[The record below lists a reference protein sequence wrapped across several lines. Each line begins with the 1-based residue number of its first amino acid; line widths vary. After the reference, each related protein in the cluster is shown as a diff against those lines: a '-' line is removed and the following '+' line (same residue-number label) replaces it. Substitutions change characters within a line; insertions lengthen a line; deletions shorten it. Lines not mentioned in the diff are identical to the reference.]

1 MAEQRGQGLSGTDL
15 GSEQPKSV
23 GRVLAGWGAAAV
35 VVFLVGLGGAWWFT
49 REPPPRFYDQSS
61 PEAVIRSA
69 KAMVENGDARR
80 LSELL
85 YADGDGM
92 RRVYAR
98 VGLML
103 EHLYELGVAVQ
114 ARYPAEVEALAK
126 QAREAAEEG
135 RGASL
140 LDGLSMGM
148 GGPPRRGEDRRAR
161 EEQMGGALKRVFADP
176 FGWLAESEER
186 LGVVVIHDELAALTW
201 DGAPILPPMGL
212 AVQRDLD
219 EKWYVVPPLNVPGV
233 SRYLPRTEE
242 EYSIW
247 ESIVQV
253 FDNVI
258 VDLTKEVEA
267 GKHASLEDLS
277 RSAGEKAFFPAAM
290 ALVAYERAMAARG
303 RTGGG

>member
-1 MAEQRGQGLSGTDL
+1 MAEQRGSGVNGTDF

-23 GRVLAGWGAAAV
+23 ARVLAGWGVAAV
-35 VVFLVGLGGAWWFT
+35 VVFVVGLVGAWWFT

-61 PEAVIRSA
+61 PEAVVRSA

-85 YADGDGM
+85 YADSDGM

-126 QAREAAEEG
+126 QAREAAEQG

-186 LGVVVIHDELAALTW
+186 LGVVTIHDELAALTW
-201 DGAPILPPMGL
+201 DGAAILPPMGL

-253 FDNVI
+253 FDNVV

-303 RTGGG
+303 RAGGG

>member
-1 MAEQRGQGLSGTDL
+1 MAEQRGAGVSGTDL
-15 GSEQPKSV
+15 GSKQPRSV
-23 GRVLAGWGAAAV
+23 ARALAAWGAAAV
-35 VVFLVGLGGAWWFT
+35 VVFVVGLVGAWWFT

-85 YADGDGM
+85 YADGEGM

-114 ARYPAEVEALAK
+114 ARYPSEVEALAK

-140 LDGLSMGM
+140 LDGFSMRM
-148 GGPPRRGEDRRAR
+148 GGPPPRGADRRAR
-161 EEQMGGALKRVFADP
+161 EEQMSGAIKRVFADP
-176 FGWLAESEER
+176 FGWLAESEAR
-186 LGVVVIHDELAALTW
+186 LGVVMIHDEMSALTW
-201 DGAPILPPMGL
+201 DGTAILPPVGVV
-212 AVQRDLD
+212 VQQDWD
-219 EKWYVVPPLNVPGV
+219 GKWYVVPPLNLPML
-233 SRYLPRTEE
+233 SRYLPRTAE

-253 FDNVI
+253 FNNVI

-303 RTGGG
+303 RSGGG